1 MPKRTIEDVENE
13 TVANDVVS
21 AGTSGKPGKVV
32 NLAYGT
38 VNKEGVPIPC
48 QKIDRPKIHVANPA
62 NQAFRVVAWNL
73 NGMRAFMAKRSKEL
87 KKLWESEQ
95 LDYLGITETKITE
108 VDKTVEIEAEIR
120 KLIKD
125 DLHFIWNMCSVK
137 KGYSGS
143 LVIVKKSVF
152 NKCKSVQLG
161 IGKTD
166 PEGRV
171 ITLEFEHISVVL
183 AYVPNSGQ
191 TLDRLNYRITTW
203 DKELSEYVS
212 EIAKSKK
219 NGVILCGDL
228 NVAIR
233 DMDIWNVDAPH
244 VPKGAGTTPQERN
257 SFHKLFLNKGFV
269 DTFAHMHPDKT
280 GWFTYWSIRAG
291 NKPKNRGL
299 RLDYVLANKTK
310 ILDAYIATN
319 GYAMDGDH
327 CPVGVVAEIEKL

>member
-13 TVANDVVS
+13 NHNSSKAVA
-21 AGTSGKPGKVV
+21 GSGKPAKVV
-32 NLAYGT
+32 NLAYGEA
-38 VNKEGVPIPC
+38 NKEGIPIPC
-48 QKIDRPKIHVANPA
+48 LDIDRPKISISAGH
-62 NQAFRVVAWNL
+62 QAFIVCAWNL
-73 NGMRAFMAKRSKEL
+73 KGLRAILAKRSKEL

-95 LDYLGITETKITE
+95 LDILGITEHKITE
-108 VDKTVEIEAEIR
+108 VEKTVEIEEEIR

-125 DLHFIWNMCSVK
+125 DIYFVWNMCSIK

-143 LVIVKKSVF
+143 LVIVKKSLF
-152 NKCKSVQLG
+152 DKCKSAKYG
-161 IGKTD
+161 IGNTD

-171 ITLEFEHISVVL
+171 ITLDFEHVAVVL

-203 DKELSEYVS
+203 DKEFSEYVC
-212 EIAKSKK
+212 EIAKLKM

-233 DMDIWNVDAPH
+233 DMDIGNVDAPH

-257 SFHKLFLNKGFV
+257 SFQKLFLNKGFI

-299 RLDYVLANKTK
+299 RLDYVLASKTK
-310 ILDAYIATN
+310 ILDAYIAKN

-327 CPVGVVAEIEKL
+327 CPVGVVAEIDKL